1 MYYVVVVRSAS
12 PVAPTSAKTD
22 GFPSAHLARPHKVHR
37 AAVLQAVRVP
47 FEKTDDR
54 EHTSLPPSPI
64 TRSRRTILG
73 HSNCT
78 PLEAFASISF
88 ISTCVSGNPPRA
100 GHRSELR
107 DTVNLAAFAF
117 ILLTL
122 TQPTGEWLFFGFLQA
137 ENFEAA
143 TVAPGQTH
151 RRIAA
156 SASWSRLK
164 RRRMD
169 ALQETPRSPQEQP
182 LVHTDEESATETT
195 QMDVQ
200 TWLPQ
205 GSSEEV
211 DNVSAGER
219 HDGAAWTEDGWHT
232 VLTRRQKKNQK
243 KNQKN
248 ASEAVECNASS
259 SSPPKQ
265 GSQVK
270 RRRRTRSRRPLPP
283 LPKDDIKIILRPH
296 KGLAVKDILGYELS
310 TAVIDA
316 CHRHFD
322 GGSFMLR
329 VHPGSNIIIVSTPH
343 EHVAKELREITHLNI
358 RGRVHSFNSYVADP
372 EDVLRG
378 IVHGIPS
385 GTSQAELM
393 ANLRVR
399 TQGVKIERA
408 RMLGS
413 TKTAIITFTGSTL
426 PRCVYFMGA
435 EAICYPHKPTRQA
448 CKPAN
453 TVSWTRIVSP
463 SAPLIENPEYQ
474 KMVAENKQLALE
486 NEKLRCQIKEERREF
501 HKIISSLETKL
512 EARLNALEANNNAT
526 HAISRATVA
535 HSLEGGTAKVDI
547 PQRFSEEAHVSQLQ
561 MEEQLQSLRNLM
573 RELQSQQQRAAS
585 ELREQMMQQMHQMF
599 SEYRKEFAAETEQQ
613 RRYVNDSVVGI
624 QRAINKRVSVTSAS
638 SPLPKDRRITEKA
651 DTPQ

>member
-1 MYYVVVVRSAS
+1 
-12 PVAPTSAKTD
+12 
-22 GFPSAHLARPHKVHR
+22 
-37 AAVLQAVRVP
+37 
-47 FEKTDDR
+47 
-54 EHTSLPPSPI
+54 
-64 TRSRRTILG
+64 
-73 HSNCT
+73 
-78 PLEAFASISF
+78 
-88 ISTCVSGNPPRA
+88 
-100 GHRSELR
+100 
-107 DTVNLAAFAF
+107 
-117 ILLTL
+117 
-122 TQPTGEWLFFGFLQA
+122 
-137 ENFEAA
+137 
-143 TVAPGQTH
+143 
-151 RRIAA
+151 
-156 SASWSRLK
+156 
-164 RRRMD
+164 MD

-426 PRCVYFMGA
+426 PR
-435 EAICYPHKPTRQA
+435 
-448 CKPAN
+448 
-453 TVSWTRIVSP
+453 
-463 SAPLIENPEYQ
+463 
-474 KMVAENKQLALE
+474 
-486 NEKLRCQIKEERREF
+486 
-501 HKIISSLETKL
+501 
-512 EARLNALEANNNAT
+512 
-526 HAISRATVA
+526 ATVA

-561 MEEQLQSLRNLM
+561 MGEQLQSLRNLM

>member
-1 MYYVVVVRSAS
+1 MTMLSGHGRQLRNLVRYDEASA
-12 PVAPTSAKTD
+12 TSGNVIRVEIT
-22 GFPSAHLARPHKVHR
+22 LE
-37 AAVLQAVRVP
+37 VRKNKNG
-47 FEKTDDR
+47 EN
-54 EHTSLPPSPI
+54 TSLK
-64 TRSRRTILG
+64 RTI
-73 HSNCT
+73 HPERDAYT
-78 PLEAFASISF
+78 IQHDMH
-88 ISTCVSGNPPRA
+88 T
-100 GHRSELR
+100 HRR
-107 DTVNLAAFAF
+107 FH
-117 ILLTL
+117 LLL
-122 TQPTGEWLFFGFLQA
+122 GEWLFFGFLQA

-426 PRCVYFMGA
+426 PR
-435 EAICYPHKPTRQA
+435 
-448 CKPAN
+448 
-453 TVSWTRIVSP
+453 
-463 SAPLIENPEYQ
+463 
-474 KMVAENKQLALE
+474 
-486 NEKLRCQIKEERREF
+486 
-501 HKIISSLETKL
+501 
-512 EARLNALEANNNAT
+512 
-526 HAISRATVA
+526 
-535 HSLEGGTAKVDI
+535 
-547 PQRFSEEAHVSQLQ
+547 
-561 MEEQLQSLRNLM
+561 
-573 RELQSQQQRAAS
+573 AS
-585 ELREQMMQQMHQMF
+585 
-599 SEYRKEFAAETEQQ
+599 
-613 RRYVNDSVVGI
+613 N
-624 QRAINKRVSVTSAS
+624 
-638 SPLPKDRRITEKA
+638 
-651 DTPQ
+651 

>member
-1 MYYVVVVRSAS
+1 MLWQCPVLNASFGSPATEDDWFNYLRSPDRALQDQAAQKAQK
-12 PVAPTSAKTD
+12 VA
-22 GFPSAHLARPHKVHR
+22 G
-37 AAVLQAVRVP
+37 
-47 FEKTDDR
+47 
-54 EHTSLPPSPI
+54 
-64 TRSRRTILG
+64 
-73 HSNCT
+73 
-78 PLEAFASISF
+78 
-88 ISTCVSGNPPRA
+88 
-100 GHRSELR
+100 ELR
-107 DTVNLAAFAF
+107 LPV
-117 ILLTL
+117 
-122 TQPTGEWLFFGFLQA
+122 PTWAEPPGWPPGEWLFFGFLQA

-561 MEEQLQSLRNLM
+561 MGEQLQSLRNLM

-624 QRAINKRVSVTSAS
+624 QRAINKRAPPDMTKCGSPCVRTTYHATGYATDHVTDRATDHTTGVPTLKSQVRMSHELTAFSRTAHDDLRGSSVSGSSAS
-638 SPLPKDRRITEKA
+638 GHTLLRLYP
-651 DTPQ
+651 

>member
-1 MYYVVVVRSAS
+1 
-12 PVAPTSAKTD
+12 
-22 GFPSAHLARPHKVHR
+22 
-37 AAVLQAVRVP
+37 
-47 FEKTDDR
+47 
-54 EHTSLPPSPI
+54 
-64 TRSRRTILG
+64 
-73 HSNCT
+73 
-78 PLEAFASISF
+78 
-88 ISTCVSGNPPRA
+88 
-100 GHRSELR
+100 
-107 DTVNLAAFAF
+107 
-117 ILLTL
+117 
-122 TQPTGEWLFFGFLQA
+122 
-137 ENFEAA
+137 
-143 TVAPGQTH
+143 
-151 RRIAA
+151 
-156 SASWSRLK
+156 
-164 RRRMD
+164 MD

-182 LVHTDEESATETT
+182 LIHTDEESATETT

-200 TWLPQ
+200 TWSPQ

-426 PRCVYFMGA
+426 PRRNRSSIEEIVHQRRVVHYLKSQAVPAAAALAHYYDSSLPQPDAPLA
-435 EAICYPHKPTRQA
+435 EVPPWFKAQASDNQLLTRLRQFTRQVVQQGVVTTIDNSLA
-448 CKPAN
+448 VYVDTAIDNCVLHTSIVCPALPE
-453 TVSWTRIVSP
+453 TQHTCSYELQAPFPSVVVELPAIRINSNGMGMSQFGSP
-463 SAPLIENPEYQ
+463 SSRHDA
-474 KMVAENKQLALE
+474 VVDV
-486 NEKLRCQIKEERREF
+486 REG
-501 HKIISSLETKL
+501 K
-512 EARLNALEANNNAT
+512 
-526 HAISRATVA
+526 
-535 HSLEGGTAKVDI
+535 GGTAGTADGT
-547 PQRFSEEAHVSQLQ
+547 R
-561 MEEQLQSLRNLM
+561 M
-573 RELQSQQQRAAS
+573 R
-585 ELREQMMQQMHQMF
+585 
-599 SEYRKEFAAETEQQ
+599 YRVQ
-613 RRYVNDSVVGI
+613 RRLVGRRG
-624 QRAINKRVSVTSAS
+624 QPS
-638 SPLPKDRRITEKA
+638 SQGRNS
-651 DTPQ
+651 

>member
-1 MYYVVVVRSAS
+1 MASRWSMSLICQKSVVRMPLPDNSQ
-12 PVAPTSAKTD
+12 PEQNK
-22 GFPSAHLARPHKVHR
+22 K
-37 AAVLQAVRVP
+37 VRVMIQLHQMV
-47 FEKTDDR
+47 R
-54 EHTSLPPSPI
+54 GAASLATTACSALCHQ
-64 TRSRRTILG
+64 SRIG
-73 HSNCT
+73 H
-78 PLEAFASISF
+78 PGAALLHYLPRGYPVIS
-88 ISTCVSGNPPRA
+88 
-100 GHRSELR
+100 
-107 DTVNLAAFAF
+107 
-117 ILLTL
+117 
-122 TQPTGEWLFFGFLQA
+122 GEWLFFGFLQA

-151 RRIAA
+151 RRTAA

-561 MEEQLQSLRNLM
+561 MGEQLQSLRNLM

>member
-1 MYYVVVVRSAS
+1 
-12 PVAPTSAKTD
+12 
-22 GFPSAHLARPHKVHR
+22 
-37 AAVLQAVRVP
+37 
-47 FEKTDDR
+47 
-54 EHTSLPPSPI
+54 
-64 TRSRRTILG
+64 
-73 HSNCT
+73 
-78 PLEAFASISF
+78 
-88 ISTCVSGNPPRA
+88 
-100 GHRSELR
+100 
-107 DTVNLAAFAF
+107 
-117 ILLTL
+117 
-122 TQPTGEWLFFGFLQA
+122 
-137 ENFEAA
+137 
-143 TVAPGQTH
+143 
-151 RRIAA
+151 
-156 SASWSRLK
+156 
-164 RRRMD
+164 MD

-561 MEEQLQSLRNLM
+561 MGEQLQSLRNLM

-651 DTPQ
+651 DTPNKGSSHHGAN

>member
-1 MYYVVVVRSAS
+1 
-12 PVAPTSAKTD
+12 
-22 GFPSAHLARPHKVHR
+22 
-37 AAVLQAVRVP
+37 
-47 FEKTDDR
+47 
-54 EHTSLPPSPI
+54 
-64 TRSRRTILG
+64 
-73 HSNCT
+73 
-78 PLEAFASISF
+78 
-88 ISTCVSGNPPRA
+88 
-100 GHRSELR
+100 
-107 DTVNLAAFAF
+107 
-117 ILLTL
+117 
-122 TQPTGEWLFFGFLQA
+122 
-137 ENFEAA
+137 
-143 TVAPGQTH
+143 
-151 RRIAA
+151 
-156 SASWSRLK
+156 
-164 RRRMD
+164 MD

-200 TWLPQ
+200 TWSPQ

-426 PRCVYFMGA
+426 PR
-435 EAICYPHKPTRQA
+435 
-448 CKPAN
+448 
-453 TVSWTRIVSP
+453 
-463 SAPLIENPEYQ
+463 
-474 KMVAENKQLALE
+474 
-486 NEKLRCQIKEERREF
+486 
-501 HKIISSLETKL
+501 
-512 EARLNALEANNNAT
+512 
-526 HAISRATVA
+526 ATVA

-561 MEEQLQSLRNLM
+561 MGEQLQSLRNLM